1 MVDIRERAHQLSSRL
16 LPSPQSALLTGIL
29 LGVDNDIS
37 PEISNAFSQTG
48 TSHIIAISGSNIT
61 IVAGLVLAIFWALTP
76 KRIFPLI
83 LLFFVSLFL
92 IFFFPCPSLVPG
104 ALFSPPVILSPTL
117 FTR

>member
-61 IVAGLVLAIFWALTP
+61 IVAGL
-76 KRIFPLI
+76 FPLVFCDPSHKPIYPPSI
-83 LLFFVSLFL
+83 LL
-92 IFFFPCPSLVPG
+92 G
-104 ALFSPPVILSPTL
+104 LSP
-117 FTR
+117 FTTFFDQLMHG